1 MVTTTIKQDQIKM
14 RDYIKRKNR
23 LKPVAYPAAV
33 MQTGPY
39 MAAVSL
45 LDTYMLSHGDFTC
58 KRSLKMKGKE
68 LHLLSSVL
76 DLRS

>member
-1 MVTTTIKQDQIKM
+1 MP
-14 RDYIKRKNR
+14 N
-23 LKPVAYPAAV
+23 PAAV

-58 KRSLKMKGKE
+58 KRSLKLKGKE

-76 DLRS
+76 DLYGAPNVFLLFRVVICI